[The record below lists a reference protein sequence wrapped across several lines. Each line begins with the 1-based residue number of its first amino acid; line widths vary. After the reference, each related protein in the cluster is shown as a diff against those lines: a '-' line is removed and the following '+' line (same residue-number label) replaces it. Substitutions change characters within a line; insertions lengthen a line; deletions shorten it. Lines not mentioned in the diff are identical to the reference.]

1 MSANYIRIFGP
12 DFEQIGII
20 DDYAA
25 MIYIRNWQTMG
36 SYELS
41 LTRELASY
49 EADIFADGNI
59 IMVGED
65 PALTGFIQYQLGD
78 EYNRHDYSIKGYS
91 LLYMLA
97 DKLTVPPVGD
107 AYWSYTNTYAE
118 DIMIALVQGNAV
130 SPADPTRKI
139 TGLRCAPSQHR
150 GPRIAYQSRYKVLAD
165 ELTSICKLS
174 GLGVGIRLDLDA
186 GGYVFEVLEGLD
198 RSVGN
203 ADDNPHYIF
212 AKYQDNVTKRTY
224 THSSVGAKTTA
235 YVAGQGEGEDREV
248 IVVGAG
254 YTGLGRK
261 EMFVDAR
268 DVGVGETDALT
279 TRGETKL
286 AAAKVVDNFDF
297 SAVGDDYGEGWD
309 LGDIVTWHD
318 EEIGLVAN
326 DRVLS
331 VQITHDTKHDAL
343 YEPSFGEHL
352 QTIQSAVSST
362 ASEQTNER
370 VGIAEAIAVAK
381 QAAEEAGAQVET
393 VAKLAGSKNK
403 VFYKANPPM
412 EGMSTDDVWF
422 DIDDGYKMHHYD
434 GTSWMADALGS
445 SALADGAVSQAK
457 IAQAVQDMITDA
469 DYTIGQWCHANDV
482 TLINGGKIYT
492 GTVDTDQLAANAV
505 KAGKVDADAITGRE
519 ILAGSV
525 VANHF
530 QGTKISSN
538 NYETG
543 ASGMMIN
550 LANGAIDSPNF
561 KLTSD
566 GKILATE
573 ANITGAINAT
583 SGEIA
588 GDMTVSG
595 RLMTHA
601 FFRDINYNNV
611 AYKQDIC
618 AMMIGSAYHC
628 YASQR
633 KADAAYDP
641 NNLVE
646 AGYIC
651 ASIPNEWVGE
661 NTALLSAG
669 LAAWF
674 PYYGGFKFTP
684 IGFGG
689 GSPPFE
695 VDRNGCRTKGVT
707 VTSLE
712 SVKTNIQQLDDA
724 EAMDILEA
732 SEVYKYNLV
741 EPALSDGPTV
751 AAAEVLQAAVLPAE
765 PDRYG
770 LVIGRETDERIL
782 NADNDAVDLYSM
794 VSVLWSTVKQLSSRL
809 AQCEEALHVEV

>member
-1 MSANYIRIFGP
+1 
-12 DFEQIGII
+12 
-20 DDYAA
+20 
-25 MIYIRNWQTMG
+25 
-36 SYELS
+36 
-41 LTRELASY
+41 
-49 EADIFADGNI
+49 
-59 IMVGED
+59 
-65 PALTGFIQYQLGD
+65 
-78 EYNRHDYSIKGYS
+78 
-91 LLYMLA
+91 
-97 DKLTVPPVGD
+97 
-107 AYWSYTNTYAE
+107 
-118 DIMIALVQGNAV
+118 
-130 SPADPTRKI
+130 
-139 TGLRCAPSQHR
+139 
-150 GPRIAYQSRYKVLAD
+150 
-165 ELTSICKLS
+165 
-174 GLGVGIRLDLDA
+174 
-186 GGYVFEVLEGLD
+186 
-198 RSVGN
+198 
-203 ADDNPHYIF
+203 
-212 AKYQDNVTKRTY
+212 
-224 THSSVGAKTTA
+224 
-235 YVAGQGEGEDREV
+235 
-248 IVVGAG
+248 
-254 YTGLGRK
+254 
-261 EMFVDAR
+261 
-268 DVGVGETDALT
+268 
-279 TRGETKL
+279 
-286 AAAKVVDNFDF
+286 
-297 SAVGDDYGEGWD
+297 
-309 LGDIVTWHD
+309 
-318 EEIGLVAN
+318 

-370 VGIAEAIAVAK
+370 VGITEAIAVAK
-381 QAAEEAGAQVET
+381 QAAEDAGAQVES
-393 VAKLAGSKNK
+393 VAELAGSKSK
-403 VFYKANPPM
+403 VFYKANPPV

-422 DIDDGYKMHHYD
+422 DTDDGNKMYHYD
-434 GTSWMADALGS
+434 GTSWVADALGS

-457 IAQAVQDMITDA
+457 IAQAVMDIVSGAADTADEAMTAANGKSKVLYQASTPPGSAWAVGDVWFDTDDGNRMHRWTGTSWAAVPFGTNAIAELVITNALIANGTIQDAKIATLDAAKIVTGILDAARIDAGSITIGKLAQVVQDMINDA

-492 GTVDTDQLAANAV
+492 GSVDTDQLAANAV

-543 ASGMMIN
+543 VSGMMIN

-601 FFRDINYNNV
+601 FFRDININNV

-633 KADAAYDP
+633 RADAAYDP
-641 NNLVE
+641 NSLVE

-651 ASIPNEWVGE
+651 ASIPNEWAGE
-661 NTALLSAG
+661 NTSDLSAG

-674 PYYGGFKFTP
+674 PYYGSFLFTP
-684 IGFGG
+684 IGFSS

-695 VDRNGCRTKGVT
+695 INRNGCRTKGVT

-712 SVKTNIQQLDDA
+712 SVKANIKQLDDA

-741 EPALSDGPTV
+741 EPALADGPTV
-751 AAAEVLQAAVLPAE
+751 AAAEVLQAAALPAE

-794 VSVLWSTVKQLSSRL
+794 VSVLWSTVKQLSGRL
-809 AQCEEALHVEV
+809 ALCEEALNGQV